1 MRGVVFDIQ
10 RWSLHDGPGIRT
22 NVFLKGCPLSCAWC
36 SNPESQETNRELAFF
51 KDKCIGC
58 LRCVETCPYKAIK
71 QTAEGHQIDYEIC
84 KEKCFK
90 NENNAFACTK
100 ECYAKALKIMGS
112 DMPLE
117 EVMQEV
123 MGDEAIYRQSGGGL
137 TVTGGEPFA
146 QPEFLRE
153 LLKAAKEKKLHTAVE
168 TSLFTKWEI
177 IRGCLPYLDFMFM
190 DFKLVDEKEHEKYTG
205 VSNKL
210 ILENMK
216 KISEYKKDHS
226 LEVVVR
232 TPVIPS
238 INDDEVTIRHMG
250 EWIAENAPE
259 IDHYQLLPYHRLG
272 RGKYANIGKEYSL
285 TEIEIP
291 DSDLMKRLEKILEEC
306 GLKIV
311 NY

>member
-71 QTAEGHQIDYEIC
+71 QTAEGRQIDYEIC
-84 KEKCFK
+84 KEKCFM

-205 VSNKL
+205 VSNDL
-210 ILENMK
+210 IKKNLQILSESNKRYIIRIPLIPGIIDTSSNLVLAKELLLTLKRKPEKVELLSYNMMAGAKYEVYNKTFRYKVVEPNKEAVKIFINSLKENNF
-216 KISEYKKDHS
+216 IVE
-226 LEVVVR
+226 
-232 TPVIPS
+232 
-238 INDDEVTIRHMG
+238 
-250 EWIAENAPE
+250 
-259 IDHYQLLPYHRLG
+259 
-272 RGKYANIGKEYSL
+272 KY
-285 TEIEIP
+285 
-291 DSDLMKRLEKILEEC
+291 
-306 GLKIV
+306 
-311 NY
+311 